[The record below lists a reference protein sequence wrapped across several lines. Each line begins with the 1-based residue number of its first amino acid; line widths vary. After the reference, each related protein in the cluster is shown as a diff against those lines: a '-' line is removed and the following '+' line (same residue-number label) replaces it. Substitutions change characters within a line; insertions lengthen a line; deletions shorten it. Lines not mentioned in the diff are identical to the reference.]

1 MANALQAVLDRQA
14 NKTPEE
20 APKPARAEAPPP
32 ARKEP
37 RPRPEPAVE
46 RPTKEDVA
54 SKSYRP
60 VREGKRFV
68 GAHFHP
74 EVARQ
79 LKMLAAED
87 NTTIQ
92 ELLEQAVDLLFVKN
106 GKAKI
111 GDLIRKEQ
119 ESLLKALATFAIPP
133 ELLVTKK
140 IE

>member
-1 MANALQAVLDRQA
+1 MANALQAVLDRA
-14 NKTPEE
+14 KEKAPEK
-20 APKPARAEAPPP
+20 APKLERPAAP
-32 ARKEP
+32 P
-37 RPRPEPAVE
+37 RPRQEPRALSEELAE
-46 RPTKEDVA
+46 RPEREGA
-54 SKSYRP
+54 SKSFRP

-92 ELLEQAVDLLFVKN
+92 ELLEQAVDLLFVKS

-111 GDLIRKEQ
+111 GDLVRKG
-119 ESLLKALATFAIPP
+119 
-133 ELLVTKK
+133 
-140 IE
+140 